1 MNVTSNLKPGLYLE
15 PEPLARLLAPSV
27 LERILKDKEDESM
40 AVERLEDLKEDLHE
54 FMDLE
59 DDLQRVSTEEE
70 TGRAFRIRSLEQAD
84 WAVRKIARLEAR
96 RQECRD
102 LVETE
107 SAKLAAWLKKQEEE
121 ADRERSFFDSLLR
134 DYLEEQRQ
142 QDPRLKTIKLPHG
155 KVGLRKQQPEYI
167 RDNDQLLT
175 WLRANRPE
183 LVKVKA
189 EPDWAGVKAA
199 ATVLGDIMADPDTGE
214 VIEGIRVVERPEKL
228 AVDFE

>member
-1 MNVTSNLKPGLYLE
+1 
-15 PEPLARLLAPSV
+15 
-27 LERILKDKEDESM
+27 M
-40 AVERLEDLKEDLHE
+40 AVERLEDLRTDLHD
-54 FMDLE
+54 FLDLE
-59 DDLQRVSTEEE
+59 DDLQRVSSEEE
-70 TGRAFRIRSLEQAD
+70 TGRAFRIRNLDQAD

-102 LVETE
+102 LVEAE

-155 KVGLRKQQPEYI
+155 RVGLRKQHPEYI

-175 WLRANRPE
+175 WLQANRPE
-183 LVKVKA
+183 LVKVKT
-189 EPDWAGVKAA
+189 EPDWAAVKAA

-214 VIEGIRVVERPEKL
+214 VIEGIRIVERPDKL
-228 AVDFE
+228 AVDFD